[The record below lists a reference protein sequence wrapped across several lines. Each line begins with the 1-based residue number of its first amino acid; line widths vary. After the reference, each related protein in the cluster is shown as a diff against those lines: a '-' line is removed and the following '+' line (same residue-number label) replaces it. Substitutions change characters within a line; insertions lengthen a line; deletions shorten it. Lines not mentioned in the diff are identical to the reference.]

1 MTSTNFTFFVNT
13 SNAPLRGHLE
23 KYHTD
28 EYVQVCKDNRWSVL
42 LLKLQQQI
50 TEASIGSSSDPDGR
64 PRPEFSRQTFL
75 RHIINFIVA
84 DDQVC
89 LNIFETY
96 LACLLPIQSINV
108 IECPKFQDLLLL
120 LRQGLHDKDI
130 PQCTKLCESI
140 VQAWEVWFKTLRQE
154 LSVCTSGY
162 PKCPSVRSNI
172 FSLWLLL
179 TEGVT

>member
-28 EYVQVCKDNRWSVL
+28 EYVQVCKDNRWPAL
-42 LLKLQQQI
+42 LPKLWQKI
-50 TEASIGSSSDPDGR
+50 TEASIGSSSDPDGQ
-64 PRPEFSRQTFL
+64 PHPKFSRQTFL
-75 RHIINFIVA
+75 HHIINFIVA

-108 IECPKFQDLLLL
+108 IECPEFRDLLLL
-120 LRQGLHDKDI
+120 LRQDLRDKDI
-130 PQCTKLCESI
+130 PRRTKLRESI
-140 VQAWEVWFKTLRQE
+140 VQAWEAWFRTLRQE
-154 LSVCTSGY
+154 LSVCSVISGL
-162 PKCPSVRSNI
+162 STIS
-172 FSLWLLL
+172 S
-179 TEGVT
+179 